1 MGNLDNNL
9 EVLFSKMENFVT
21 TKTVVG
27 EQIEM
32 DDMTI
37 IPFMDICLG
46 VGASASDNDSRR
58 ERGDGGLGAKI
69 TPSAVLIIRK
79 DSGSV
84 ELMNL
89 KTQDS
94 LSKIIDMVPGIIS
107 KFNFS
112 KKNKSQDQNQ
122 NQDQEEQE
130 ENEDQEEN

>member
-21 TKTVVG
+21 NKTVVG
-27 EQIEM
+27 EQIDM

-46 VGASASDNDSRR
+46 VGASASDNESRR
-58 ERGDGGLGAKI
+58 ERGVGGLGAKI
-69 TPSAVLIIRK
+69 TPSAVLIVRK

-94 LSKIIDMVPGIIS
+94 LSKIVDMVPGIIS
-107 KFNFS
+107 KFNFG
-112 KKNKSQDQNQ
+112 KKNKDQNQ
-122 NQDQEEQE
+122 NQEQE
-130 ENEDQEEN
+130 QNQYQEQDQEEN